1 MRRQKST
8 AQCYKTTFV
17 PDSDCYL
24 LQRFW
29 PAILANLLVCKMQI
43 DKFAQDKIV
52 MLMVQIL
59 MWKQIEYLG
68 LLMR

>member
-17 PDSDCYL
+17 PDSDCYF

-68 LLMR
+68 ILMR

>member
-17 PDSDCYL
+17 PDSDCYF

-29 PAILANLLVCKMQI
+29 TAILANLLVCKMQI

-68 LLMR
+68 ILMR